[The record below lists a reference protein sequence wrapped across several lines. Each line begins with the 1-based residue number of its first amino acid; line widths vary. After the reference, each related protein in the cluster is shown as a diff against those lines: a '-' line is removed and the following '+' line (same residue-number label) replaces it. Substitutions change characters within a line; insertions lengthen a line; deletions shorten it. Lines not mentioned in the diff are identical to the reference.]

1 MNLKFTLKPL
11 LTIVFVFVCLIVNAQ
26 LPYFESF
33 KNSTARGI
41 TFGGAPTA
49 FLTAS
54 SSANLDP
61 DGNGYLR
68 LTNNNFDQKGFI
80 VSDNDIDPSQIGRA
94 SCRERVC
101 STV

>member
-1 MNLKFTLKPL
+1 MNLKLTLKPIFTL
-11 LTIVFVFVCLIVNAQ
+11 ILISCCFVLKAQ

-54 SSANLDP
+54 PSINLDP

-80 VSDNDIDPSQIGRA
+80 TSDNDLDPSQGLKILQF
-94 SCRERVC
+94 
-101 STV
+101 